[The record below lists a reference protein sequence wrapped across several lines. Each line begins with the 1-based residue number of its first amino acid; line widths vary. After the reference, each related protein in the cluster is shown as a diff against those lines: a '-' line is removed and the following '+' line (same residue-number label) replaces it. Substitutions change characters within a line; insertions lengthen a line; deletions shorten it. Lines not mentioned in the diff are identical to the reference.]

1 MPLSVSLIKYSLC
14 LSSERY
20 EWIKACDLLINL
32 AIYLLRLYDK
42 GGKAVERKS
51 FQLGDIVQMK
61 KNHPCGSNEMEI
73 IRMGMDIRIK
83 CVGCKH
89 SVLVPRAKF
98 EKNMRKVLR
107 PANPLEQ
114 EGGEDVADHQ

>member
-1 MPLSVSLIKYSLC
+1 M
-14 LSSERY
+14 
-20 EWIKACDLLINL
+20 
-32 AIYLLRLYDK
+32 
-42 GGKAVERKS
+42 ERKQ

-98 EKNMRKVLR
+98 EKNMKKVLHST
-107 PANPLEQ
+107 ASEAEATDNE
-114 EGGEDVADHQ
+114 

>member
-1 MPLSVSLIKYSLC
+1 M
-14 LSSERY
+14 
-20 EWIKACDLLINL
+20 
-32 AIYLLRLYDK
+32 
-42 GGKAVERKS
+42 ERKS
-51 FQLGDIVQMK
+51 FQLGDVVLMK

-98 EKNMRKVLR
+98 EKNMKKVLR
-107 PANPLEQ
+107 SVEPNSLWNPFGDNIQ
-114 EGGEDVADHQ
+114 

>member
-1 MPLSVSLIKYSLC
+1 M
-14 LSSERY
+14 
-20 EWIKACDLLINL
+20 
-32 AIYLLRLYDK
+32 
-42 GGKAVERKS
+42 ERKS
-51 FQLGDIVQMK
+51 FGLGDIVLMK

-98 EKNMRKVLR
+98 EKNMRKVIHS
-107 PANPLEQ
+107 AASA
-114 EGGEDVADHQ
+114 GEEATDSQNQSS